1 MNHILD
7 RLWSSNTERLCNR
20 TSFFGGNLP
29 FSKDGI
35 HQGDK
40 AIRGNAHNR
49 PGKGRNAAIR
59 SQKVNSACCDAR
71 IADEISSLSR
81 YRVRHTSLNPCL
93 NQPRF
98 LHVLEM
104 LDTLL
109 RIRLHRPNLLIALR
123 VNLLQ
128 SLKNGP
134 NKRKVNNGFR
144 DIVLHL
150 SGSFGPHG
158 AGLKGLA

>member
-71 IADEISSLSR
+71 IADEISKPLPLQGSAYLAESLPESAPIPACIGDVGYTSSDSAPSSKSP
-81 YRVRHTSLNPCL
+81 YRSPGK
-93 NQPRF
+93 PAA
-98 LHVLEM
+98 
-104 LDTLL
+104 
-109 RIRLHRPNLLIALR
+109 IAQEWPEQA
-123 VNLLQ
+123 Q
-128 SLKNGP
+128 SQ
-134 NKRKVNNGFR
+134 
-144 DIVLHL
+144 
-150 SGSFGPHG
+150 
-158 AGLKGLA
+158 